1 MGMGE
6 PYGGTRPQRGL
17 QQATAGY
24 SGLQRATAGYSRLQ
38 RATAGYLDDYYIFI
52 LPL

>member
-17 QQATAGY
+17 QRATAGY
-24 SGLQRATAGYSRLQ
+24 SGLQ